1 MGPVE
6 QRLLASSL
14 SAEALAG
21 LIAGGPKD
29 RSVLPV
35 LYEWLEERWPD
46 WARQFHHQVR
56 RRRKRGRTES
66 PVAVGTAP
74 RGAE

>member
-29 RSVLPV
+29 GSVLPV
-35 LYEWLEERWPD
+35 LYERLEERWPD

-56 RRRKRGRTES
+56 RWRKRDRTES
-66 PVAVGTAP
+66 PEAVGSVP
-74 RGAE
+74 GSAE